1 MKHDDLINEAEKIFL
16 ESLKAPSTEDS
27 TLEEGVRFDKLRR
40 GVKKH
45 GRNLALGGALAAGA
59 IGGATA
65 LKPEPPKAPQS
76 TIASINQ
83 DVDDV
88 GNTLGQVDQ
97 GMKRYKVVNHN
108 ARVLKKR
115 DVTPNNRN
123 LVGKGRFGNRI
134 DPKPE

>member
-45 GRNLALGGALAAGA
+45 GRNLAAGAALTAAG
-59 IGGATA
+59 IGAGTA

-88 GNTLGQVDQ
+88 GNTLDQVGQ
-97 GMKRYKVVNHN
+97 GMQRYKVINHN

-115 DVTPNNRN
+115 GVTPNNRN
-123 LVGKGRFGNRI
+123 LVGKDRFGNRI